1 MIEKQLPPEIRKFHT
16 HTHTHTHTHAHTHR
30 DTHAHTDTHTYT
42 HTKTSRKRAY
52 TTALKMGPVDLV
64 TFAEQ
69 IINGKLYFL
78 SVNVS
83 RKASFKISIKI
94 NLYNQYI

>member
-16 HTHTHTHTHAHTHR
+16 HTHTHARART
-30 DTHAHTDTHTYT
+30 HTDTHTYT
-42 HTKTSRKRAY
+42 HTKTSRKRTY
-52 TTALKMGPVDLV
+52 TTALKMGHADLV

-83 RKASFKISIKI
+83 RKGSFKISIKI
-94 NLYNQYI
+94 NL

>member
-1 MIEKQLPPEIRKFHT
+1 MIEKQLPSEIRKFHS
-16 HTHTHTHTHAHTHR
+16 HTHTH
-30 DTHAHTDTHTYT
+30 T
-42 HTKTSRKRAY
+42 HTKTSRKRTY
-52 TTALKMGPVDLV
+52 TTALKIGPADLV

-83 RKASFKISIKI
+83 RKASFKISVKI
-94 NLYNQYI
+94 NLYNEYI

>member
-1 MIEKQLPPEIRKFHT
+1 MIEKQLSPEIRKFQT
-16 HTHTHTHTHAHTHR
+16 HTHTHIHTQTHTRTHR
-30 DTHAHTDTHTYT
+30 HTHTYT
-42 HTKTSRKRAY
+42 HTKTSRKRTY
-52 TTALKMGPVDLV
+52 TTALKMGPADLV

-78 SVNVS
+78 SANVS

>member
-16 HTHTHTHTHAHTHR
+16 HTHT
-30 DTHAHTDTHTYT
+30 
-42 HTKTSRKRAY
+42 KTSRKRTY
-52 TTALKMGPVDLV
+52 TTALKIGPADLV

-83 RKASFKISIKI
+83 RKASFKISVKI
-94 NLYNQYI
+94 NLYNEYI